1 MENLKSR
8 ELSFKNVMFS
18 MAIIMLVWAVVWY
31 PFYYFVFPKNLST
44 TMSNLIG
51 ISREYL
57 GPVNTK

>member
-31 PFYYFVFPKNLST
+31 PYYYFVFPKNLST
-44 TMSNLIG
+44 TMSNLI
-51 ISREYL
+51 
-57 GPVNTK
+57 